1 MRAMSQFATQFDVAP
16 ATARAKAQTL
26 RDEARL
32 LTLAGVILLAIGFPL
47 TLWLASLALSPK
59 GLTPLLP
66 IVAGG
71 PPIALGYTAC
81 HFASKRLAR
90 ARDLEIR

>member
-1 MRAMSQFATQFDVAP
+1 MRAMSQFATQSGPTRSSANL
-16 ATARAKAQTL
+16 AAQTL
-26 RDEARL
+26 RDEARV
-32 LTLAGVILLAIGFPL
+32 LTAFGVILLAIGFPL
-47 TLWLASLALSPK
+47 TLWLASQALAPH

-71 PPIALGYTAC
+71 PPILLGYTAC